1 MRFLQDNWPLVLL
14 MVGSGVLL
22 LWSTVQRYLSP
33 MREVGAM
40 EATQLINRRDAL
52 MLDVR
57 EAKEYQGGRIANAL
71 HVPSSELA
79 NRGDELKKYAGRPV
93 VVYCDRGQ
101 RSRRA
106 GSTLAR
112 LGFAEVYALRGGLR
126 AWSDAGLPVDK
137 AG

>member
-1 MRFLQDNWPLVLL
+1 MRFLEDNWPLVLL
-14 MVGSGVLL
+14 MLVSGAAL

-33 MREVGAM
+33 IREIGAM

-57 EAKEYQGGRIANAL
+57 EAKEYQGTRVANAL
-71 HVPSSELA
+71 HLPASELA
-79 NRGDELKKYAGRPV
+79 ARGDELKKHSGRPV
-93 VVYCDRGQ
+93 VVYCERGQ

-106 GSTLAR
+106 GSALTR

-137 AG
+137 AS